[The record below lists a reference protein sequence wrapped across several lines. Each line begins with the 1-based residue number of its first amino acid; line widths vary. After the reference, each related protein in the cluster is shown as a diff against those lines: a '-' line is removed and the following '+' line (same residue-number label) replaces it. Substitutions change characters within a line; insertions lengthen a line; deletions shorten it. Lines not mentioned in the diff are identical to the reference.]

1 MGGRTYRYYNFRE
14 YEGGAFSRYLEEM
27 AGKGWYNKAVHAA
40 ESGASLNSSTLGQI
54 KIRSSLK
61 MMAFAATVLAAAGIL
76 PLMKTMCWLVIFRG
90 MCRETFRYRKEN
102 ARVNGADK
110 LRVRIILAVIILF
123 FGYFLCF
130 DMKYIFSVFM
140 K

>member
-1 MGGRTYRYYNFRE
+1 
-14 YEGGAFSRYLEEM
+14 
-27 AGKGWYNKAVHAA
+27 
-40 ESGASLNSSTLGQI
+40 
-54 KIRSSLK
+54 
-61 MMAFAATVLAAAGIL
+61 
-76 PLMKTMCWLVIFRG
+76 
-90 MCRETFRYRKEN
+90 MCREAFRYRKEN
-102 ARVNGADK
+102 AGVNGADK